1 MSDSFW
7 PQELLRARLPVLYYF
22 PEFAQ
27 THVHRVSDAI
37 QSSLTLCHPLLLLP
51 SIFPSTRPPPFFLNT
66 DGLKVHRNISILN
79 KYTVYFFLFQHLVHY
94 FIHTVPLVNHLIH
107 MYRCVLPIVTITVHT
122 SLKNIL
128 KIVYF
133 STGPVNLHYYIEGV
147 CSWELIFDLTLL
159 SPTCFSQLCLNPVKC
174 HWPIPDF
181 VSFHFTPSFYSLNLG
196 CTL

>member
-1 MSDSFW
+1 MNCCEPGFLSF
-7 PQELLRARLPVLYYF
+7 
-22 PEFAQ
+22 
-27 THVHRVSDAI
+27 TI
-37 QSSLTLCHPLLLLP
+37 SLTLLKLMSIESVMPSSSLILSHPLLLLP

-94 FIHTVPLVNHLIH
+94 FIHTVPLVYHLIH

-133 STGPVNLHYYIEGV
+133 STGPFNLHYYIEGV
-147 CSWELIFDLTLL
+147 CS
-159 SPTCFSQLCLNPVKC
+159 
-174 HWPIPDF
+174 
-181 VSFHFTPSFYSLNLG
+181 
-196 CTL
+196 